1 MKMKFPFS
9 SKYLPSPT
17 LYQLHADY
25 QFTPSPLFYKEVEIR
40 IKLKC
45 YSKAGAF
52 FRL

>member
-25 QFTPSPLFYKEVEIR
+25 QFTSSPLFYKEEESIQMG
-40 IKLKC
+40 
-45 YSKAGAF
+45 S
-52 FRL
+52 